1 MRHFLL
7 HRLICP
13 RLLPC
18 AALTLMILASA
29 PAALAQSQQVPY
41 SSAPANSPSSVQK
54 NLSPSVI
61 RGEPPTKAG
70 QALTGNFLSTFNIST
85 LGRPAPSLNSK
96 LTLDYALPHGQILDL
111 RVENYYEGSYNNL
124 PPGDLSR
131 NINEHKLEV
140 QVTYTRPLS
149 KIFFLS
155 PALLHHDNFRFH
167 DTYYWG
173 ILTLTAKLPL
183 SKTVT
188 FTPNI
193 SAEKRFSG
201 GRLFYDT
208 ATTLDDVFLPN
219 WTAEATYHRY
229 ENYGELDPEPTE
241 KEEQEYGLIR
251 QLPGNKTLALSFFR
265 HIQHSSPND
274 QFSFIHLK
282 FGFGF

>member
-1 MRHFLL
+1 MTLFQPVRVALPLLVLFLL
-7 HRLICP
+7 NLS
-13 RLLPC
+13 
-18 AALTLMILASA
+18 LTSTAYAQGQAVPGSSASA
-29 PAALAQSQQVPY
+29 SPPAGVQQNK
-41 SSAPANSPSSVQK
+41 A
-54 NLSPSVI
+54 PSVT
-61 RGEPPTKAG
+61 RAAPTTTPTG
-70 QALTGNFLSTFNIST
+70 PALTGNFLTTFNVST
-85 LGRPAPSLNSK
+85 LGRPAPSVNEK

-111 RVENYYEGSYNNL
+111 RVENYYEGSYNGL

-140 QVTYTRPLS
+140 QATYTHPLS

-183 SKTVT
+183 SKRVT
-188 FTPNI
+188 LTPNI

-201 GRLFYDT
+201 GRLFYDS
-208 ATTLDDVFLPN
+208 ATTLDYLFLPN

-241 KEEQEYGLIR
+241 KEEQEYGAIR
-251 QLPGNKTLALSFFR
+251 QLPGSKTIALSFFR
-265 HIQHSSPND
+265 HTQHGSPND

-282 FGFGF
+282 FGIGF